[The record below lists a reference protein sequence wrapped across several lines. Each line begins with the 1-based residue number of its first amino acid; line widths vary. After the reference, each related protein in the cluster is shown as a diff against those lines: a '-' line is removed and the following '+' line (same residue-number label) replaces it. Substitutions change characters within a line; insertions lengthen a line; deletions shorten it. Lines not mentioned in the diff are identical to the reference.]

1 MRKDRTGDVVTP
13 GRQFF
18 RMSPPKQVVITSYSI
33 HYTKLYEIGVTLLGL
48 VADRYGVPTAV
59 HLINFLP
66 VIGALFAAML
76 PLPWQAGVPRTT

>member
-1 MRKDRTGDVVTP
+1 
-13 GRQFF
+13 
-18 RMSPPKQVVITSYSI
+18 
-33 HYTKLYEIGVTLLGL
+33 

-66 VIGALFAAML
+66 IIGALFAAML